1 MLHTVIKNKA
11 TSENTKVLSLF
22 FLSNK
27 CVLML
32 HVEQVHEVLWRN
44 GNRGQLDCPARR
56 KPIMLNERKPVA
68 DPKLK

>member
-1 MLHTVIKNKA
+1 MCAYVN
-11 TSENTKVLSLF
+11 
-22 FLSNK
+22 
-27 CVLML
+27 
-32 HVEQVHEVLWRN
+32 VEQVHEVLWRN